1 MRCHQPLCSCAGQ
14 AQCSGTIRLRS
25 IRTGSVVRD
34 GDRKYLYFYS
44 DGQSELYNLK
54 EDNGETKNLIDTM
67 PEKAAAMKGLL
78 DAELKKHNATSP
90 TAVPVNPSRRGRKKC
105 AEKNQ
110 ITNYPTKTNSSAIML
125 KLRMSMVA
133 GLCWLVS
140 ILGFRGSESG
150 RDCRW
155 L

>member
-1 MRCHQPLCSCAGQ
+1 MQKLITHLVACLCGAISLSAH
-14 AQCSGTIRLRS
+14 AQDRPNVLALSGCEAAIS
-25 IRTGSVVRD
+25 FVRTGSVVRD

-90 TAVPVNPSRRGRKKC
+90 TAVPVNPSRRGRKNVRR
-105 AEKNQ
+105 EKP
-110 ITNYPTKTNSSAIML
+110 NY
-125 KLRMSMVA
+125 KLSY
-133 GLCWLVS
+133 
-140 ILGFRGSESG
+140 
-150 RDCRW
+150 
-155 L
+155 